1 MIRLFDIIFSLFGLV
16 ILSPIITILFLIGLF
31 DTGSPLLYQE
41 RVGLNQNEM
50 VGQVNLSNASE
61 STFGVFD
68 DALNNNL
75 DLFGLFLI
83 FGMIGGL
90 LIASFMLR
98 GKWNKLLIVVDL
110 ILMVVVYITAVLISN
125 AYEQLLIASNG
136 VISQFE
142 GSMPKTSNFIL
153 HLPRYVV
160 VIGAVCMI
168 LFYSA
173 IPRREDEQQI
183 SQSYQEGGSY

>member
-1 MIRLFDIIFSLFGLV
+1 MKNKRGVITSTLFYFMVYIIIGVIMLAVVGFVVHAIRG
-16 ILSPIITILFLIGLF
+16 
-31 DTGSPLLYQE
+31 
-41 RVGLNQNEM
+41 GLNINEM
-50 VGQVNLSNASE
+50 AGQVNLSNVSE
-61 STFGVFD
+61 STLGVVD
-68 DALNNNL
+68 DSLNNNL

-125 AYEQLLIASNG
+125 AYEQILIASNG

-183 SQSYQEGGSY
+183 QSYQEGGSY